1 MVFIKSITFLVFNKF
16 MPDFLQKS
24 KVGHYSIS
32 FFTVLF
38 TMYSR
43 ACVSV
48 LFQDL
53 ELHDPEIFKD

>member
-1 MVFIKSITFLVFNKF
+1 

-24 KVGHYSIS
+24 KVGHCSIS

-43 ACVSV
+43 TCVSV

-53 ELHDPEIFKD
+53 ELRDPEILTIINLLIKIISLIF

>member
-1 MVFIKSITFLVFNKF
+1 

-53 ELHDPEIFKD
+53 ELRDPEIFKD